1 MRQGKGDAATIS
13 AILQNSSDLSS
24 WFIASDRSEMRE
36 GIEARREQGLR
47 GKRQGWKENKQD
59 TTAIERSICT
69 DERPSDT
76 NQLKTIKNLKG

>member
-1 MRQGKGDAATIS
+1 MQPRFLPYYKIFRT
-13 AILQNSSDLSS
+13 SS
-24 WFIASDRSEMRE
+24 WFIASDRGEMWE
-36 GIEARREQGLR
+36 GIEARREQGRR
-47 GKRQGWKENKQD
+47 GKRQEWKENKQD